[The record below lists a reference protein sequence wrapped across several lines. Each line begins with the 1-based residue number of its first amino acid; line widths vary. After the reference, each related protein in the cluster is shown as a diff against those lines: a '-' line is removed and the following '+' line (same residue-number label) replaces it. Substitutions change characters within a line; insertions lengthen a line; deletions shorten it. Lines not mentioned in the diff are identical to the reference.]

1 MEQKQMRFLFA
12 IDLDGTL
19 LSSSASGEI
28 HERTLK
34 AIERAKREGHVVCI
48 LTGRPW
54 RSTKPIY
61 EKLGLD
67 TVVANYNGAQI
78 HNPKD
83 ENFIPY
89 IKYLDLNEMLYVL
102 GDPKVEKEISNVAIE
117 GPGWVQLQHRD
128 KDLESVFGFS
138 SSPKFKVGINYNKIP
153 LKPTGIIFD
162 VKPTTDVEAL
172 RTYLKR
178 KYGDLG
184 EFSYWSKGKNL
195 TPVFDITNVSVNK
208 GAALSLLSRFYS
220 IDLDHTI
227 AIGDGFNDVPMFKV
241 ASISVAVGNATYD
254 VKKYATIKLRKQN
267 DEGAVGYFIDKILD
281 DPQKIID
288 KSNAVLEKI
297 IKRHWV
303 SEDDDE

>member
-1 MEQKQMRFLFA
+1 MDNKFLFA

-19 LSSSASGEI
+19 LASSATGEI
-28 HERTLK
+28 HEKTYN
-34 AIERAKREGHVVCI
+34 AILRAKKEGHVICL

-102 GDPKVEKEISNVAIE
+102 GDKKVEKEITNIAIE
-117 GPGWVQLQHRD
+117 GPGWVQIQKRD
-128 KDLESVFGFS
+128 AALESVFGFRE
-138 SSPKFKVGINYNKIP
+138 SPKFVVGLNFKKLP

-162 VKPTTDVEAL
+162 VKETTDVEEL
-172 RTYLKR
+172 RSYLKR
-178 KYGDLG
+178 KYGDFG
-184 EFSYWSKGKNL
+184 EFSYWSKGKGL

-208 GAALSLLSRFYS
+208 GRALSLLSRYYG
-220 IDLDHTI
+220 IDLERTI
-227 AIGDGFNDVPMFKV
+227 AIGDGFNDAPMFKV
-241 ASISVAVGNATYD
+241 AKISVAVGNASD
-254 VKKYATIKLRKQN
+254 SVKKYATINTKLQN
-267 DEGAVGYFIDKILD
+267 DQGAVGDFIDKLLNN
-281 DPQKIID
+281 P
-288 KSNAVLEKI
+288 EKI
-297 IKRHWV
+297 IQKSNQAFEKMMKQRNV
-303 SEDDDE
+303 FNSDVE